1 MCPGSHQKLIYK
13 NPKVP
18 LLLADSY
25 SKGYSHPALIERFS
39 AWKSYRNRVGLFT
52 LGVFIMSMVIGTN
65 ISSLTAQR
73 HLASSKND
81 MEDAMERLAS
91 GSRINSSRDDAAGLA
106 IAGRMTSQISGLN
119 QSVRNAN
126 DGIALAQSAEGALDE
141 TTSILQRMRDLSV
154 QASSDTLTSVDR
166 TSIQQ
171 EITALTSE
179 IDRISSTTTFNNKNL
194 LDGTATALQFQVGIS
209 AGENVSLSVKGAS
222 ATDLGL
228 MAGSTTG
235 SVASLNGA
243 RMTTLQAVY
252 SDSIQINGED
262 WATDI
267 APSTVVGATLGV
279 TNSSGISVT
288 AKTSTADGVKA
299 IINEGTSRHGAVA
312 TASNVVKSTGLFTS
326 TQAIN
331 TNADITINGSAVQA
345 SSNIVSFAANIND
358 LGLTT
363 KARLVDNNTYIELY
377 NTTGENI
384 VVAGT
389 VAGSGLAAAT
399 QIGFL
404 QLSNADGTATT
415 IERGK
420 DSTVKTTILTTRA
433 MGFNEHVGKS
443 SIEGRAV
450 ANTKL
455 LATVDDFTINDI
467 SISPSTT
474 AMTSASA
481 ATLAAHLNTFTTQTG
496 VTATAQ
502 NTVTLNMETTNVAN
516 SIKSTNAST
525 DKMTVNG
532 VVIAFTTATDT
543 MANFVTAM
551 NTALATSG
559 IVASVSGS
567 AITLTS
573 DTGDRIS
580 VTDTNSS
587 VGNFEHADGTIQAA
601 ATALVAYE
609 GHLTLTNQSGG
620 DVRLGTVNGTAA
632 ELTST
637 LAKLG
642 LVSQGDGTTTSTT
655 SAGLSM
661 STSASAANSITAIDA
676 ALEKV
681 FAARGHLGAFQN
693 RLDHTVANLRN
704 VSENTAFSK
713 SQIQDTDFATE
724 SANLAKAQVLQQAGT
739 AMLAQANASGQSV
752 LSLLK

>member
-65 ISSLTAQR
+65 IPSLTAQR

-179 IDRISSTTTFNNKNL
+179 IDRISSTTTFNNKSL
-194 LDGTATALQFQVGIS
+194 LDGTATALQFQVGTS
-209 AGENVSLSVKGAS
+209 AGESVSLSVKGAS

-243 RMTTLQAVY
+243 RMATLQAVY
-252 SDSIQINGED
+252 SDSIQINGKD

-267 APSTVVGATLGV
+267 APTTAVGATLAV
-279 TNSSGISVT
+279 TNSSGLAVT

-326 TQAIN
+326 SQATN
-331 TNADITINGSAVQA
+331 TNADITINGSSVQA

-363 KARLVDNNTYIELY
+363 KARLVDNNTYIELF
-377 NTTGENI
+377 NDTGENI
-384 VVAGT
+384 VVGGT
-389 VAGSGLAAAT
+389 VAGSGLASAT

-420 DSTVKTTILTTRA
+420 DSVVKTTELTTRI
-433 MGFNEHVGKS
+433 MGFNEHVGES
-443 SIEGRAV
+443 SIEGRSVSNA
-450 ANTKL
+450 KL

-474 AMTSASA
+474 SMTVASA
-481 ATLAAHLNTFTTQTG
+481 ATLAAHLNTFSTQTG
-496 VTATAQ
+496 VTATAE
-502 NTVTLNMETTNVAN
+502 NTVTLNMDTTNVSNA
-516 SIKSTNAST
+516 IKSTNAST

-543 MANFVTAM
+543 MANIIGTM
-551 NTALATSG
+551 NTSLATSG
-559 IVASVSGS
+559 IVATASGN

-573 DTGDRIS
+573 NTGDRIS
-580 VTDTNSS
+580 VTDTSS
-587 VGNFEHADGTIQAA
+587 NVGNFEHADGVIQAA
-601 ATALVAYE
+601 VATLVAYE
-609 GHLTLTNQSGG
+609 GHLTLTNESGG
-620 DVRLGTVNGTAA
+620 DVRFGTVNGTAA

-642 LVSQGDGTTTSTT
+642 LVSQGDGTTTATT

-661 STSASAANSITAIDA
+661 STSASAAKSITAIDA

-681 FAARGHLGAFQN
+681 FAARGQLGAFQN